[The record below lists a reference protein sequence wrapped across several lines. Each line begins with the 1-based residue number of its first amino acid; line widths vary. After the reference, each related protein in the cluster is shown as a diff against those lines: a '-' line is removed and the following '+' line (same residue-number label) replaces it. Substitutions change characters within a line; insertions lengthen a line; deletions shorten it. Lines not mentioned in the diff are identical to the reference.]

1 MKKLIF
7 AALLVPIACGVCF
20 GQVEEEGHSD
30 IEFGYDDFNSPT
42 EIIIE
47 SDELTDDGIQI
58 VEGDFAVELGEAFA
72 DSPGFITIAT
82 EDPGGERVN
91 PGDAVSVKFLDASQ
105 NSATGVGYIN
115 FYDATTGEITAS
127 TAQLSIVSQ
136 NGNTSVLTGDSV
148 VNGVDTVLL
157 SVGSDGTTESNSP
170 DEDPIQLPEGEI
182 HNHLLFTLNQETPG
196 AYGVLFQFE
205 SEPADGGPVI
215 TSDPVWLIFNN
226 GLNEVVFEEQ
236 AVAAFA
242 SAGEE
247 EEGHSDIEFG
257 YDDFNSP
264 TEIIIESDELTD
276 DGIQIVEGD
285 FAVELGEAFADS
297 PGFITIAT
305 EDPGGERVNPGDAVS
320 VKFLDASQ
328 NSATGV
334 GYINFYDATTGE
346 ITASTAQL
354 SIVSQN
360 GNTSVLTGDSVV
372 NGVDTVLLSVGSDGT
387 TESNSPDEDP
397 IQLPEGEI
405 HNHLLFT
412 LNQETPGAY
421 GVLFQFESEPADGGP
436 VITSDPVWLIF
447 NNGLDEEV
455 FEEQAVAAFSTPS
468 CLLGDV
474 NRDGMVNFLDISPFI
489 TTLSSVGEARKEAD
503 INEDGIVNFLDISP
517 FIMLLTEAGG

>member
-7 AALLVPIACGVCF
+7 AALLVPIACSISF

-58 VEGDFAVELGEAFA
+58 VEGDFAVALGEAFA

-105 NSATGVGYIN
+105 DSASGVGYIN
-115 FYDATTGEITAS
+115 FYDATTGEITPS

-136 NGNTSVLTGDSV
+136 DGDTSVLTGDSV

-157 SVGSDGTTESNSP
+157 SVGSNGTTLSNSP
-170 DEDPIQLPEGEI
+170 DEDPVELPEGEI

-205 SEPADGGPVI
+205 SV
-215 TSDPVWLIFNN
+215 
-226 GLNEVVFEEQ
+226 
-236 AVAAFA
+236 
-242 SAGEE
+242 
-247 EEGHSDIEFG
+247 
-257 YDDFNSP
+257 
-264 TEIIIESDELTD
+264 
-276 DGIQIVEGD
+276 
-285 FAVELGEAFADS
+285 
-297 PGFITIAT
+297 
-305 EDPGGERVNPGDAVS
+305 
-320 VKFLDASQ
+320 
-328 NSATGV
+328 
-334 GYINFYDATTGE
+334 
-346 ITASTAQL
+346 
-354 SIVSQN
+354 
-360 GNTSVLTGDSVV
+360 
-372 NGVDTVLLSVGSDGT
+372 
-387 TESNSPDEDP
+387 
-397 IQLPEGEI
+397 
-405 HNHLLFT
+405 
-412 LNQETPGAY
+412 
-421 GVLFQFESEPADGGP
+421 PADGGP

-489 TTLSSVGEARKEAD
+489 TTLSGVGEARKEAD

-517 FIMLLTEAGG
+517 FIILLTGASG

>member
-58 VEGDFAVELGEAFA
+58 VEGDFEVAFDDEVFA

-115 FYDATTGEITAS
+115 FYDATTGEITPS

-136 NGNTSVLTGDSV
+136 DGDTSVLTGDSV

-157 SVGSDGTTESNSP
+157 SVGSDGTTMSNSP
-170 DEDPIQLPEGEI
+170 DEAPVELPEGEI

-205 SEPADGGPVI
+205 SV
-215 TSDPVWLIFNN
+215 
-226 GLNEVVFEEQ
+226 
-236 AVAAFA
+236 
-242 SAGEE
+242 
-247 EEGHSDIEFG
+247 
-257 YDDFNSP
+257 
-264 TEIIIESDELTD
+264 
-276 DGIQIVEGD
+276 
-285 FAVELGEAFADS
+285 
-297 PGFITIAT
+297 
-305 EDPGGERVNPGDAVS
+305 
-320 VKFLDASQ
+320 
-328 NSATGV
+328 
-334 GYINFYDATTGE
+334 
-346 ITASTAQL
+346 
-354 SIVSQN
+354 
-360 GNTSVLTGDSVV
+360 
-372 NGVDTVLLSVGSDGT
+372 
-387 TESNSPDEDP
+387 
-397 IQLPEGEI
+397 
-405 HNHLLFT
+405 
-412 LNQETPGAY
+412 
-421 GVLFQFESEPADGGP
+421 PADGGP

-517 FIMLLTEAGG
+517 FIMLLTGAGG

>member
-157 SVGSDGTTESNSP
+157 SVGSDGTTVSNSP
-170 DEDPIQLPEGEI
+170 DE
-182 HNHLLFTLNQETPG
+182 
-196 AYGVLFQFE
+196 A
-205 SEPADGGPVI
+205 PV
-215 TSDPVWLIFNN
+215 
-226 GLNEVVFEEQ
+226 E
-236 AVAAFA
+236 
-242 SAGEE
+242 
-247 EEGHSDIEFG
+247 
-257 YDDFNSP
+257 
-264 TEIIIESDELTD
+264 
-276 DGIQIVEGD
+276 
-285 FAVELGEAFADS
+285 
-297 PGFITIAT
+297 
-305 EDPGGERVNPGDAVS
+305 
-320 VKFLDASQ
+320 
-328 NSATGV
+328 
-334 GYINFYDATTGE
+334 
-346 ITASTAQL
+346 
-354 SIVSQN
+354 
-360 GNTSVLTGDSVV
+360 
-372 NGVDTVLLSVGSDGT
+372 
-387 TESNSPDEDP
+387 
-397 IQLPEGEI
+397 LPEGEI

-455 FEEQAVAAFSTPS
+455 FEEQAVAAFSAS
-468 CLLGDV
+468 VLLGDV
-474 NRDGMVNFLDISPFI
+474 NG
-489 TTLSSVGEARKEAD
+489 
-503 INEDGIVNFLDISP
+503 DGIVNFLDIP
-517 FIMLLTEAGG
+517 AFIAVLTGGGFLAEADIDGSGEIDFLDIPLFVDILAEL